1 MKTVLTSIQTAGPR
15 LQNEDGIVIVLALLI
30 MVLLTSVG
38 IASTNISNTEVK
50 ISGYEV
56 SYLGNLY
63 RAEGATMEAI
73 EALENMADPLTEA
86 GAWLEAELDAVTAE
100 ELRTWQFGGA
110 PAPEASVLDSTSFVV
125 ASEGI
130 AGGSSLDMGSST
142 VHAFIIFGHSAP
154 AKQGAATVQVGYL
167 KAF

>member
-1 MKTVLTSIQTAGPR
+1 MNTVFTSIQTAR
-15 LQNEDGIVIVLALLI
+15 HSLKNEDGIIIVMALLI
-30 MVLLTSVG
+30 MVLLTIVG

-63 RAEGATMEAI
+63 RAEGATMEAL
-73 EALENMADPLTEA
+73 EELENMADPLTEA
-86 GAWLEAELDAVTAE
+86 GGWLETELEAVTAE
-100 ELRTWQFGGA
+100 ELRTWQFGGT
-110 PAPEASVLDSTSFVV
+110 PAPEASILDDTTFIV

-142 VHAFIIFGHSAP
+142 VHAFIIFGRSAP

>member
-1 MKTVLTSIQTAGPR
+1 MKTVLTSIQTARPR

-30 MVLLTSVG
+30 MVLLTIFG

-63 RAEGATMEAI
+63 RAEGATMEAV

-86 GAWLEAELDAVTAE
+86 GGWLETELDAITAE
-100 ELRTWQFGGA
+100 ELRTWQFGGT
-110 PAPEASVLDSTSFVV
+110 PAPQASVLDDTDFIV
-125 ASEGI
+125 ASE
-130 AGGSSLDMGSST
+130 
-142 VHAFIIFGHSAP
+142 
-154 AKQGAATVQVGYL
+154 
-167 KAF
+167 